1 LLLSPSRE
9 TASEVKKDMEKLKGQ
24 LIEALSS
31 KGESILNGN
40 DSNVK
45 QTPSSLPSQSAFIN
59 RFVIGR

>member
-40 DSNVK
+40 NLNVK
-45 QTPSSLPSQSAFIN
+45 QTPIPTLVVMIIVIN
-59 RFVIGR
+59 F

>member
-1 LLLSPSRE
+1 LGINLLLLSPSRE

-40 DSNVK
+40 ISNVTK
-45 QTPSSLPSQSAFIN
+45 QTPLPPPES
-59 RFVIGR
+59 G